1 MLKKLRLKIILA
13 IVLVAAVM
21 LCAIL
26 GLFYTLTKQNLRTQS
41 ISMMQAI
48 AADPF
53 APVQPER
60 EPQQVRLPYFVLQTD
75 AFGNLVA
82 IGSSDYDLTDRTF
95 LRMVA
100 AAAQASRD
108 AIGEIPEYSLRYCR
122 VTGSVIFA
130 DISSEQQT
138 LRTLLKTGAL
148 LVALG
153 LLAFFGLAVLL
164 ARSAV
169 RPVEEAWRQQKQFV
183 ADASHELKTPLTVIL
198 TNTELLQSPDYDTA
212 QKQTFLFGIDAMA
225 KQMRALVERLL
236 ELARAENEQASRAFT
251 PCDLSQIT
259 ESSALLF
266 EAALFERGLT
276 LQTELEPDITVSS
289 ASSWRSILTTPGST
303 PPAARSPSGCSGA
316 GRTAA
321 ACPSQTRAR
330 RFPRRRCGRSLT
342 AFPAQTPRGRATAA
356 SASAFPSRRPSRRR
370 TAAASGQRATAAST
384 PSLPSCRCC
393 PGMKSAKRRQKRVYD
408 FMQSAGTP
416 PVAKRRKR

>member
-21 LCAIL
+21 LGAIL

-53 APVQPER
+53 APVQPGQ

-100 AAAQASRD
+100 AAAQASQD

-153 LLAFFGLAVLL
+153 LLAFFGLAVL

-276 LQTELEPDITVSS
+276 LQTELEPDITVSGDERQLS
-289 ASSWRSILTTPGST
+289 QLAEIYLDNARKYASGGTVAVRLFRCGKGRCRLSVSNAGDALSPQALRQIFDRFSRAD
-303 PPAARSPSGCSGA
+303 AARTRDGSFGLGLSIAQAIAQAHGGSVWAESDGGVNTFFAELPVLSGHEK
-316 GRTAA
+316 RQETAKK
-321 ACPSQTRAR
+321 
-330 RFPRRRCGRSLT
+330 GI
-342 AFPAQTPRGRATAA
+342 
-356 SASAFPSRRPSRRR
+356 
-370 TAAASGQRATAAST
+370 
-384 PSLPSCRCC
+384 
-393 PGMKSAKRRQKRVYD
+393 
-408 FMQSAGTP
+408 
-416 PVAKRRKR
+416 

>member
-21 LCAIL
+21 LGATL

-100 AAAQASRD
+100 AAAQASQD

-148 LVALG
+148 LGALG

-198 TNTELLQSPDYDTA
+198 SSSDLLA
-212 QKQTFLFGIDAMA
+212 QEERPTKRAQYLDNIRAES
-225 KQMRALVERLL
+225 QRMRRLVEGMLTLARGDSGRAKTPMEPVALS
-236 ELARAENEQASRAFT
+236 ELANETAMSFEPVAFEAGHPLEYELAEN
-251 PCDLSQIT
+251 
-259 ESSALLF
+259 
-266 EAALFERGLT
+266 LT
-276 LQTELEPDITVSS
+276 V
-289 ASSWRSILTTPGST
+289 
-303 PPAARSPSGCSGA
+303 
-316 GRTAA
+316 
-321 ACPSQTRAR
+321 
-330 RFPRRRCGRSLT
+330 
-342 AFPAQTPRGRATAA
+342 RGRADELRQVLAILLDNAVKYAPAGAPVRLTLRESGRDAAIEVENPGDPIPPEQLAHLFDRFYRADASRSDHEGFGLGLSIAQSIVTAHRGTIRCRSDA
-356 SASAFPSRRPSRRR
+356 QGTCF
-370 TAAASGQRATAAST
+370 TVT
-384 PSLPSCRCC
+384 LPL
-393 PGMKSAKRRQKRVYD
+393 QK
-408 FMQSAGTP
+408 
-416 PVAKRRKR
+416 

>member
-276 LQTELEPDITVSS
+276 LQTELEPDITVSGDERQLS
-289 ASSWRSILTTPGST
+289 QLVEIYLDNARKYASGGTVAVRLSRCGKNRCRLSVSNEGEALSPQALRQIFDRFSRAD
-303 PPAARSPSGCSGA
+303 AAR
-316 GRTAA
+316 
-321 ACPSQTRAR
+321 TRDGSFGLGLSIAQ
-330 RFPRRRCGRSLT
+330 
-342 AFPAQTPRGRATAA
+342 AIAQTHGGSVWAESDGGVNTFFAELPVLSGHEKRQETAKK
-356 SASAFPSRRPSRRR
+356 
-370 TAAASGQRATAAST
+370 GI
-384 PSLPSCRCC
+384 
-393 PGMKSAKRRQKRVYD
+393 
-408 FMQSAGTP
+408 
-416 PVAKRRKR
+416 

>member
-21 LCAIL
+21 LGAIL

-100 AAAQASRD
+100 AAAQASQD

-198 TNTELLQSPDYDTA
+198 TNTELLQSPDYDAA

-276 LQTELEPDITVSS
+276 LQTELEPDITVSGDARQLS
-289 ASSWRSILTTPGST
+289 QLVEIYLDNARKYASGGTVAVRLSRCGKNRCRLSVSNEGEALS
-303 PPAARSPSGCSGA
+303 PAG
-316 GRTAA
+316 AA
-321 ACPSQTRAR
+321 AD
-330 RFPRRRCGRSLT
+330 L
-342 AFPAQTPRGRATAA
+342 
-356 SASAFPSRRPSRRR
+356 
-370 TAAASGQRATAAST
+370 
-384 PSLPSCRCC
+384 
-393 PGMKSAKRRQKRVYD
+393 
-408 FMQSAGTP
+408 
-416 PVAKRRKR
+416 

>member
-21 LCAIL
+21 LGAIL

-138 LRTLLKTGAL
+138 LRTLVKNGVL
-148 LVALG
+148 LGALG

-198 TNTELLQSPDYDTA
+198 TNTELLQSPDYDEA
-212 QKQTFLFGIDAMA
+212 QKQQFTDGIRTMA
-225 KQMRALVERLL
+225 QQMRALVERLL
-236 ELARAENEQASRAFT
+236 ELARAENARPQAAFA
-251 PCDLSQIT
+251 PVCLSEVAET
-259 ESSALLF
+259 SALLF
-266 EAALFERGLT
+266 EAALYERGLT
-276 LQTELEPDITVSS
+276 LETQVEPELTVSGDERQLGQLVEILLDNARKY
-289 ASSWRSILTTPGST
+289 ASGGTVRLQLQRSGRHSCHLSLENEGPALSPQQLQEIFKRFTRADPARTRSGSFGLGLAIAQAIVQAHHGKIWAESRDGRNT
-303 PPAARSPSGCSGA
+303 FHVELPLRA
-316 GRTAA
+316 GREKHQET
-321 ACPSQTRAR
+321 SEK
-330 RFPRRRCGRSLT
+330 GI
-342 AFPAQTPRGRATAA
+342 
-356 SASAFPSRRPSRRR
+356 
-370 TAAASGQRATAAST
+370 
-384 PSLPSCRCC
+384 
-393 PGMKSAKRRQKRVYD
+393 
-408 FMQSAGTP
+408 
-416 PVAKRRKR
+416 

>member
-21 LCAIL
+21 LGAIL

-100 AAAQASRD
+100 AAAQASQD

-164 ARSAV
+164 AQCGPASGGSVAAAEAV
-169 RPVEEAWRQQKQFV
+169 CRRRV
-183 ADASHELKTPLTVIL
+183 
-198 TNTELLQSPDYDTA
+198 
-212 QKQTFLFGIDAMA
+212 
-225 KQMRALVERLL
+225 
-236 ELARAENEQASRAFT
+236 ARAEN
-251 PCDLSQIT
+251 
-259 ESSALLF
+259 
-266 EAALFERGLT
+266 AADRHSDKHG
-276 LQTELEPDITVSS
+276 
-289 ASSWRSILTTPGST
+289 
-303 PPAARSPSGCSGA
+303 
-316 GRTAA
+316 AA
-321 ACPSQTRAR
+321 AK
-330 RFPRRRCGRSLT
+330 
-342 AFPAQTPRGRATAA
+342 
-356 SASAFPSRRPSRRR
+356 
-370 TAAASGQRATAAST
+370 
-384 PSLPSCRCC
+384 
-393 PGMKSAKRRQKRVYD
+393 PGL
-408 FMQSAGTP
+408 
-416 PVAKRRKR
+416 